1 MKHPMKTSLFLLV
14 LCLCTEVSAQTI
26 TVPDVEALPGETVA
40 FTLNLTG
47 GREASYTA
55 VQFDAQFPATG
66 FDTAGSNS
74 YTVSPQWNGATSY
87 INNLDESGLVSI
99 GFANSSAIIGSDVE
113 GLISVN
119 FVVASNLD
127 YGDYVVTLKNISFGY
142 NISDYDYAP
151 DVTFTVNVVE
161 HHSVLLDETSTTPPI
176 AATDVNVRVKRT
188 ISANEWSTICLP
200 FAMTEEQVKSAF
212 GADAVLADFI
222 GYEATEED
230 GDIVGISVNFDK
242 PSSFEANHP
251 YLIKVSAPVSE
262 FSVAGVDIDPEEE
275 PIVATVKRTRNRWS
289 EFIGTYAAETEVPEY
304 CLFISNNKFYY
315 STGSTKMKAY
325 RGYFDFY
332 DVLTEVEDASSA
344 KIRFVVN
351 GEESAVHEINAPAI
365 PKGVVYNMNGQI
377 MGTNLD
383 IISLPK
389 GLYIVDGKK
398 IMNN

>member
-1 MKHPMKTSLFLLV
+1 MNYKMKKTLFLLAF
-14 LCLCTEVSAQTI
+14 CACCAKASAQTI

-40 FTLNLTG
+40 FTLNLAN
-47 GREASYTA
+47 GRENAYTA
-55 VQFDAQFPATG
+55 LQFDVQFPATG
-66 FDTAGSNS
+66 FTTTGS
-74 YTVSPQWNGATSY
+74 YTISSQWKSAMANIGNVDANGIASIPVAAGENISAT
-87 INNLDESGLVSI
+87 
-99 GFANSSAIIGSDVE
+99 DVE
-113 GLISVN
+113 GLLTVEFTVGSG
-119 FVVASNLD
+119 VAI
-127 YGDYVVTLKNISFGY
+127 GDYEVTLKNPWFGY
-142 NISDYDYAP
+142 GTSSKDYLD

-161 HHSVLLDETSTTPPI
+161 HHSVLLDETSTTPPDV
-176 AATDVNVRVKRT
+176 ATSVNVRVKRT